1 MAFDSLT
8 EKLQNVFKN
17 LRSKGRL
24 TEDDVKAALREVKM
38 ALLEA
43 DVNFKVVKNFVKS
56 VQERA
61 VGQDVMS
68 GLNPGQMVIKIVNDE
83 LVNLMGSET
92 TEIKFQPGSQKTV
105 IMMMGLQ
112 GAGKTT
118 TTAKLAGKFKLK
130 GKKPLLVACDV
141 YRPAAIKQLQ
151 INGEKQGVEVFSMG
165 DNQKPANIAKAALEH
180 AEKNGNNVIILDTA
194 GRLHIDEEMMEEL
207 QEIKNT
213 VEVHQS
219 ILVVDAMTGQ
229 DAVNVAENFNEKIGI
244 DGVIVTK
251 LDGDTRGGAA
261 LSIKA
266 VTGCPILY
274 VGMGEKLSDLEQFY
288 PDRMA
293 SRILGMGDVL
303 SLIEKAGEEIDE
315 EQARKM
321 TEKLKKSQF
330 DFEDYLES
338 MKQMRKMGGLGSIMN
353 MLPGLGGMGGLGKG
367 KMPDIDA
374 DDAEQK
380 MARVEAIIYSMT
392 IKERQNPDIITPQRK
407 RRIAAGA
414 GVDISEVNKM
424 MKQFEQMRNELTG
437 RLHDKE
443 FLNAYTYYKIGKHK
457 SAIVA
462 LKNALRKYPETPHRE
477 ELMYLIVGSGY
488 ELAHNSVQRK
498 QTDRYLSM
506 LDSYYTFIAEFPEST
521 HRKEVDR
528 MAKEAKDYLAKNQK
542 NDTQDGN

>member
-274 VGMGEKLSDLEQFY
+274 VGMGEKLADLEQFY

-424 MKQFEQMRNELTG
+424 MKQFEQMRKMMKSFPG
-437 RLHDKE
+437 MMG
-443 FLNAYTYYKIGKHK
+443 GKGK
-457 SAIVA
+457 
-462 LKNALRKYPETPHRE
+462 KGKFKMP
-477 ELMYLIVGSGY
+477 
-488 ELAHNSVQRK
+488 
-498 QTDRYLSM
+498 
-506 LDSYYTFIAEFPEST
+506 F
-521 HRKEVDR
+521 
-528 MAKEAKDYLAKNQK
+528 
-542 NDTQDGN
+542 